1 MKQYIEPMESA
12 GRDLVMRGLDKPVT
26 MLNLLRF
33 RAVAD
38 YAGAQ
43 SFAPA
48 VPISGADAFQLYVDH
63 TLPFLQQSGGEL
75 LYMGRGGPWFIG
87 PETERWDL
95 AMLVRRASIASF
107 IAFAS
112 NEAYAAGLAHRTAAI
127 EDSRLLPMDDWGGG
141 HSFKLLPQLS
151 QF

>member
-1 MKQYIEPMESA
+1 MRSYIDPTEAA
-12 GRDLVMRGLDKPVT
+12 GRALVMRGMDKPVT

-38 YAGAQ
+38 YSGTP

-48 VPISGADAFQLYVDH
+48 TPISGAAAFQLYVDH
-63 TLPFLQQSGGEL
+63 TLPFLTESGGEL

-87 PETERWDL
+87 PEAERWDL
-95 AMLVRRASIASF
+95 AMLVRQSSIASF

-112 NEAYAAGLAHRTAAI
+112 NSAYAAGLAHRTAAI
-127 EDSRLLPMDDWGGG
+127 EDSRLLPMEDM
-141 HSFKLLPQLS
+141 
-151 QF
+151 